1 VEAEREVIKM
11 DVSSTQTRAQAEDI
25 ANVPLVTDVTDFLNL
40 TAGVQDME
48 IRGGGL
54 DQLGFMVDGLEMMD
68 NRSNRPVIAINLS
81 SVKEVSVIKGG
92 FNAEYG
98 NIRSGLINVVT
109 KEGSPTRYHGT
120 VDFRITP
127 AYQKHSG
134 SSITSGDIYG
144 YRPYVDEDVAMVGTR
159 KGWEREEQDQNLYFD
174 GWNKYASQNPG
185 KTAEEWRDM
194 FLWEHALEGSGELG
208 QREAK
213 YAHKPDQHSEVSL
226 SGPVPIVGKLLG
238 NMSFFASY
246 RSEFEMF
253 PIPRLYRSAFTEEN
267 SQLKLTSRIS
277 RSMKLNIDLLYGEVH
292 TVNRNS
298 EGEEPID
305 DDYFT
310 SGNEMLDY
318 LEGGGMQTAVEGGL
332 PFDVYR
338 RMAGLTFDHILSPK
352 TYYSVRVSRISLTN
366 RSSNWFIPER
376 DTTTGSATGRY
387 FGDEWVDERPWG
399 KLRDVGN
406 LWTIGDGAIHA
417 AFGYGLEDSS
427 EVTTYN
433 VKFDF
438 TSQVNKNNQV
448 KAGVLLNV
456 DQLATDMRFNIGK
469 QNFKANLRKS
479 EHRPVRLGA
488 YVQNR
493 LEFEGMVANLGLRL
507 DYSNPNT
514 KWFDLETYDDWF
526 DKEYRDIFEDEAPRT
541 SVEEKK
547 VRLSPRFGVSHPIGE
562 ASKIFFNYGHFYS
575 MPVSADMY
583 RIGTTEL
590 AQGVTYLAD
599 PYIDPPRTVAYELG
613 FERNLFNMYLVS
625 MAGYYRDITSQT
637 GETTYIAKDNQ
648 FEYTTPQNDHYEDI
662 RGFELNI
669 EKRFGRW
676 MTGWVNYNYMV
687 QTSGYFGREE
697 VYEDSLV
704 NEQLGLRDP
713 KLERP
718 LARPYA
724 RANINFMTPV
734 EFGPKIAGIRLLGD
748 WSMGW
753 LVTWIAGDWISWDP
767 EDPRSFEVEENL
779 LQNIQTKAEWEVD
792 LRISKTIRVGRTNMT
807 LFADIVN
814 VFNIKN
820 LNMDSFDD
828 EQDDYEKY
836 MKSLK
841 LPMYKDEQ
849 YDRWEGGDAQVGDV
863 YEYMPDDPKYNTD
876 SDDFIDMPNL
886 DHLWYLNPRHA
897 WFGLTFE
904 F

>member
-1 VEAEREVIKM
+1 
-11 DVSSTQTRAQAEDI
+11 
-25 ANVPLVTDVTDFLNL
+25 
-40 TAGVQDME
+40 
-48 IRGGGL
+48 
-54 DQLGFMVDGLEMMD
+54 
-68 NRSNRPVIAINLS
+68 
-81 SVKEVSVIKGG
+81 
-92 FNAEYG
+92 
-98 NIRSGLINVVT
+98 
-109 KEGSPTRYHGT
+109 
-120 VDFRITP
+120 
-127 AYQKHSG
+127 
-134 SSITSGDIYG
+134 
-144 YRPYVDEDVAMVGTR
+144 
-159 KGWEREEQDQNLYFD
+159 
-174 GWNKYASQNPG
+174 
-185 KTAEEWRDM
+185 
-194 FLWEHALEGSGELG
+194 
-208 QREAK
+208 
-213 YAHKPDQHSEVSL
+213 
-226 SGPVPIVGKLLG
+226 
-238 NMSFFASY
+238 
-246 RSEFEMF
+246 
-253 PIPRLYRSAFTEEN
+253 
-267 SQLKLTSRIS
+267 
-277 RSMKLNIDLLYGEVH
+277 
-292 TVNRNS
+292 
-298 EGEEPID
+298 
-305 DDYFT
+305 
-310 SGNEMLDY
+310 
-318 LEGGGMQTAVEGGL
+318 
-332 PFDVYR
+332 
-338 RMAGLTFDHILSPK
+338 
-352 TYYSVRVSRISLTN
+352 
-366 RSSNWFIPER
+366 
-376 DTTTGSATGRY
+376 
-387 FGDEWVDERPWG
+387 
-399 KLRDVGN
+399 
-406 LWTIGDGAIHA
+406 
-417 AFGYGLEDSS
+417 
-427 EVTTYN
+427 
-433 VKFDF
+433 
-438 TSQVNKNNQV
+438 
-448 KAGVLLNV
+448 
-456 DQLATDMRFNIGK
+456 
-469 QNFKANLRKS
+469 
-479 EHRPVRLGA
+479 
-488 YVQNR
+488 
-493 LEFEGMVANLGLRL
+493 
-507 DYSNPNT
+507 
-514 KWFDLETYDDWF
+514 
-526 DKEYRDIFEDEAPRT
+526 
-541 SVEEKK
+541 
-547 VRLSPRFGVSHPIGE
+547 
-562 ASKIFFNYGHFYS
+562 